1 MLRKKKIKIIIK
13 DRTFM
18 SSRAAKEYAI
28 LRYKQAANETKYIFK
43 IKVFYWY
50 NSQRKSEMIELGHG
64 TILGNDITDR

>member
-1 MLRKKKIKIIIK
+1 MSRKKKIRITIK

-28 LRYKQAANETKYIFK
+28 LRYKQAANETNCIFK

-50 NSQRKSEMIELGHG
+50 NAQRKNAIIELGYG
-64 TILGNDITDR
+64 TVLGNDKADR